1 MNRIKY
7 QVFTNEQNNENLS
20 KINRLLEQ
28 IGTDSKSLLNK
39 LQLKK
44 SKSKSIEFLELI
56 DENLDKI
63 LKNINL
69 QNIRKQFDKSKKL
82 FEKLLGQTYLNKIQ
96 SKSENTKTRLIRQK
110 NDISRKYLKFFINF
124 SEEIVKIIN
133 SNILSIEELYYLLS
147 IQIELISLL
156 QTYYKTQDNY
166 SDVLNFMKRS
176 KKFIE
181 KKIYLI
187 IPNDKSR
194 NISKLFSESNSL
206 YNEVKNM
213 NTSALT
219 SEKKKELAD
228 NIFNL
233 AKFIFMKKNVL
244 NKDSYQKSIDVLNK
258 LNELYFLIFQK
269 EYNTIQQKSHNYHYY
284 SKFNNIIPNR
294 NTYENLVNKKSD
306 INNFIIKLAEKARE

>member
-1 MNRIKY
+1 MSRINYKE
-7 QVFTNEQNNENLS
+7 FTNEQNNENLS

-39 LQLKK
+39 LQSK
-44 SKSKSIEFLELI
+44 KSKSIEFLELI

-69 QNIRKQFDKSKKL
+69 QNIRKQLDKSKKL

-124 SEEIVKIIN
+124 SEEIMKIIN
-133 SNILSIEELYYLLS
+133 SNILSIEELNYLLS

-156 QTYYKTQDNY
+156 QKYYVETQDNY
-166 SDVLNFMKRS
+166 NVVLNYMKRS

-187 IPNDKSR
+187 TPNDKSR

-206 YNEVKNM
+206 NNEVKNM
-213 NTSALT
+213 NRSALT

-233 AKFIFMKKNVL
+233 AKFIFMKTNVL
-244 NKDSYQKSIDVLNK
+244 NKTSYQKSINVLNK

-269 EYNTIQQKSHNYHYY
+269 EYNTIQQKYHNYHYH
-284 SKFNNIIPNR
+284 SAFNTIIPNR